1 VRWELRFR
9 RKAVQSLYTIDRALV
24 ANVWAALRAL
34 SEDPDDADLQPDE
47 DDPSLFWLADEG
59 DVTIWLEIHDE
70 GHSIL
75 IVKIE

>member
-1 VRWELRFR
+1 MRWELRFR

-34 SEDPDDADLQPDE
+34 SKDPDDVNLQPDE
-47 DDPSLFWLADEG
+47 DDPSLFWLAVEG

-70 GHSIL
+70 DHSIL